1 MPPKGKPIKKE
12 QKNTNNKK
20 IKNENKKTGELK
32 EKKMSE
38 TKKNLKEK
46 DSMFVIGPN
55 PDEFPAKYKS

>member
-12 QKNTNNKK
+12 QKVTNNK
-20 IKNENKKTGELK
+20 NKKTGELK

>member
-12 QKNTNNKK
+12 QKVTNIKKNKNNNTGDK
-20 IKNENKKTGELK
+20 LK

-46 DSMFVIGPN
+46 DSMFIIGPN

>member
-12 QKNTNNKK
+12 QKLTNNEKNKK
-20 IKNENKKTGELK
+20 IKTGNLK

-46 DSMFVIGPN
+46 DSMFIIGPN

>member
-12 QKNTNNKK
+12 QKVTNIKKNKNNT
-20 IKNENKKTGELK
+20 GQLK

-46 DSMFVIGPN
+46 DSMFIIGPN
-55 PDEFPAKYKS
+55 PDEFPSKYKS

>member
-12 QKNTNNKK
+12 QQKLTNNKNK
-20 IKNENKKTGELK
+20 KNETGKLK

-46 DSMFVIGPN
+46 DSMFIIGPN
-55 PDEFPAKYKS
+55 PDDFPAKYKS